1 MLFKWLKRRSEPAPA
16 SKPRRPAP
24 GSSSR
29 SSGSRPAPPSFEPTE
44 PAGLPE
50 VVGEGNTHAD
60 WSAWE
65 DSVAALDSQLPGASA
80 HDRIRVRDTT
90 PSQLEEQDPFEAVRL
105 KQRGKQK

>member
-29 SSGSRPAPPSFEPTE
+29 PPASRSSAPNFEPTE

-90 PSQLEEQDPFEAVRL
+90 PSQLEEQDPFEAVRQ
-105 KQRGKQK
+105 KQRVKK

>member
-16 SKPRRPAP
+16 SKPRRPASA
-24 GSSSR
+24 SSARKPASR
-29 SSGSRPAPPSFEPTE
+29 SPAPNFEPTE

-65 DSVAALDSQLPGASA
+65 DSVAALDSQFPGASA

-90 PSQLEEQDPFEAVRL
+90 PSQLEEQDPFEAVRQ
-105 KQRGKQK
+105 KQRVKK